1 MSLQHSNGKCASCKR
16 QPRQHGS
23 RISARCCSNNKMQR
37 CKMPWPQTC
46 MTSYSVDERACGF
59 EETVFGWV
67 VGHSLCFVNGSGS
80 RSEQLPRITS
90 IITGKCGSLWALGHL
105 GWGILARL
113 FPRTLHT
120 AHDVSLLIELR
131 ATSVASCRA
140 CAVAHR
146 HQGCMRP
153 GATRRRSAASAAA
166 CPTCAAPP
174 TLLSLVCG
182 MTCGAPRLVAAG
194 AAKGAAG
201 CATRY
206 TSTLSA
212 LTSPGRTAGKTLVG
226 NTATMAALLQRSRN
240 RTC

>member
-1 MSLQHSNGKCASCKR
+1 MSKQTSLQHSNGKCASSKR

-23 RISARCCSNNKMQR
+23 RTSARCCCNNKMQR
-37 CKMPWPQTC
+37 CKMPWQQTC
-46 MTSYSVDERACGF
+46 MTNCSGDERACSV

-67 VGHSLCFVNGSGS
+67 VGHSVCFVNDSG
-80 RSEQLPRITS
+80 SEQLPRLYHPVGS
-90 IITGKCGSLWALGHL
+90 VEVCGWVPI
-105 GWGILARL
+105 WGILPRL

-120 AHDVSLLIELR
+120 ALLLIELR
-131 ATSVASCRA
+131 ATSGAFVASCRA

-153 GATRRRSAASAAA
+153 GATPRRSAASAAA

-182 MTCGAPRLVAAG
+182 MTCGAPRLVPSG

-201 CATRY
+201 CATRC
-206 TSTLSA
+206 TSTLST
-212 LTSPGRTAGKTLVG
+212 LTSPGRAAGETLVG
-226 NTATMAALLQRSRN
+226 NTATMATLLQRSRN